1 MNLFQNHSMSSSA
14 RHRYRLLV
22 GGLSAVLLAV
32 LPTVCSG
39 EDVRFNDHI
48 RPILAEHCLHCHG
61 PDADNRE
68 ADLRLDIEE
77 FAKKTAIVPNQPDKS
92 ELFQRMISDD
102 PDLRM
107 PPSDTG
113 KSLSAAQIALVR
125 QWILNGAKYEG
136 HWAFEPIKKTEP
148 PRMEKSAMADIDRFI
163 AAGLK
168 KRGLALSP
176 AVTRQQLIRRATF
189 DLTGLPPK
197 WEDVTA
203 FVNDKSQ
210 RAFEKVVDR
219 LLDSPRYGERWGRH
233 WLDIARYAD
242 TFGGSAI
249 GFTKFPFSYTYR
261 DYVIQAFNADLP
273 YDRFVTQQLAADQLG
288 LKDNDQAL
296 AGLGFLT
303 VGMQHRNLHD
313 KIDDQIDVV
322 TRGLLGLTAACARCH
337 DHKYDAI
344 PTDDYYALY
353 ATLASSRSP
362 QLLPVIGQPEE
373 TKPYRGYQRNLAQL
387 QTFHDDMAR
396 EQSVVMRG
404 RLRMQV
410 GGYLRELAK
419 GTPEQDLSAAF
430 LSYRTDDLRP
440 LVLNRWRVYLIGLPD
455 DDPVFGL
462 WRQLSRIESDGFAE
476 TCAALVESL
485 VKQNGDPTKQPDMK
499 KLKSDPPRWN
509 PRLLDAITKKK
520 PKSLLEVADVYG
532 ELFANVQKQWLKN
545 LLETSLQA
553 GAGAK
558 VVPDEDPRLQAVNSP
573 VNRQL
578 RRYLYSPGTPTAM
591 PDEIAVKLL
600 NRPIHDNV
608 VGRKKKIHDLHLKSP
623 GSPPRAMAL
632 RENKQ
637 PGEFQVFRRGNPID
651 RGKPVQ
657 ARFLTALSGTKVKP
671 FSDGKRRLGL
681 ARAIVDPANPLTRRV
696 IVNWVWQRHFG
707 RGLVRTPDDFGTRG
721 QPPTHPQLLDYLATT
736 LLEDGWSLKKL
747 HRRIMLTAV
756 YQQAAVEDAA
766 ARVKDPDNE
775 FLWRMPRRRLEMEAM
790 RDAMLA
796 VSGELETKMGGHPFD
811 LLSKPVVPRRSVYAF
826 VNRDIVSNLAST
838 FDVADPSSCT
848 ASRHETN
855 VPQQTLFALNSAFIQ
870 DRAARLAS
878 RKDMA
883 SAKSDEQRIHLL
895 YQRTVSR
902 SPEPPELQIALR
914 YIQSQSAKSKTNP
927 WQRLAHALLATNEFI
942 YVD

>member
-1 MNLFQNHSMSSSA
+1 V
-14 RHRYRLLV
+14 LLV
-22 GGLSAVLLAV
+22 ALS
-32 LPTVCSG
+32 TVCPG
-39 EDVRFNDHI
+39 GDVRFNDHV
-48 RPILAEHCLHCHG
+48 RPILAEHCLQCHG
-61 PDADNRE
+61 PDEENRE
-68 ADLRLDIEE
+68 ADLRLDFEE
-77 FAKKTAIVPNQPDKS
+77 DAKKSAIVPNQPDKS
-92 ELFQRMISDD
+92 ELFHRLTSDD

-107 PPSDTG
+107 PPPDTG
-113 KSLSAAQIALVR
+113 KSLSASQIALVR
-125 QWILNGAKYEG
+125 QWILDGAKYEG
-136 HWAFEPIKKTEP
+136 HWSFEPIRKTEP
-148 PRMEKSAMADIDRFI
+148 PQVGEAAMTDVDRFI
-163 AAGLK
+163 RAALK

-176 AVTRQQLIRRATF
+176 AVNRQQLIRRATF

-203 FVNDKSQ
+203 FVNDESP
-210 RAFEKVVDR
+210 RAFEKVMDR

-249 GFTKFPFSYTYR
+249 GFVKFPFSYTYR
-261 DYVIQAFNADLP
+261 DYVIRAFNANLP
-273 YDRFVTQQLAADQLG
+273 YDRFVTEQLAADQLS

-296 AGLGFLT
+296 AALGFLT

-344 PTDDYYALY
+344 PTGDYYALY
-353 ATLASSRSP
+353 ATLASSQSP
-362 QLLPVIGQPEE
+362 QLLPVIGRPSD
-373 TKPYRGYQRNLAQL
+373 TKHYRGYQRELGRL
-387 QTFHDDMAR
+387 QTLHDDMAR

-410 GGYLRELAK
+410 GAYLKELSK

-440 LVLNRWRVYLIGLPD
+440 LVLNRWRDYLASLPD

-462 WRQLSRIESDGFAE
+462 WRQLSRIESDGFADVCSE
-476 TCAALVESL
+476 LVQSLVE
-485 VKQNGDPTKQPDMK
+485 QNGDPAKQP
-499 KLKSDPPRWN
+499 KLHKLNSDAPRWN
-509 PRLLDAITKKK
+509 PRVLDAMMKKK

-532 ELFANVQKQWLKN
+532 DLFASAHQQWSKE
-545 LLETSLQA
+545 LLRTSLQA
-553 GAGAK
+553 GADGE
-558 VVPDEDPRLQAVNSP
+558 VVPDEDPRLLEINSP

-578 RRYLYSPGTPTAM
+578 RRYLYAPGTPTAM

-608 VGRKKKIHDLHLKSP
+608 VGRKKKIHDLHLTSP

-637 PGEFQVFRRGNPID
+637 PGEFRIFRRGNPID
-651 RGKPVQ
+651 RGKKVQ
-657 ARFLTALSGTKVKP
+657 ARFLTALSGAKVKT

-756 YQQAAVEDAA
+756 YQQAAIEDAA
-766 ARVKDPDNE
+766 SRVKDPDNE
-775 FLWRMPRRRLEMEAM
+775 LLWRMPRRRLEMEAM

-811 LLSKPVVPRRSVYAF
+811 LLSKPVVPRRSIYAF
-826 VNRDIVSNLAST
+826 VNRDIVSSMAST
-838 FDVADPSSCT
+838 FDVADPNSCT
-848 ASRHETN
+848 ASRPETN

-870 DRAARLAS
+870 DRASRLAS
-878 RKDMA
+878 RQDIVA
-883 SAKSDEQRIHLL
+883 AKSDAEQVRLL
-895 YQRTVSR
+895 YQHTISR
-902 SPEPPELQIALR
+902 SPEPPELQLALR
-914 YIQSQSAKSKTNP
+914 YIQSQDENSKTNP